1 MKKLKLEIEK
11 LIEINIKFF
20 NKSSEFRKNWSKEL
34 KLSFSNFIDVNEEII
49 LLIYYIEKSYDVKF
63 LYKYLKLFN
72 KILQEKIE
80 NDNQDS
86 KLYQEFYNFLRDYQK
101 QAKFQ
106 NSIYYY
112 YIWMRLPELEFL
124 FFMKHSFDFIYILG
138 FDILFSIYDTIW
150 IFYHK
155 EREDHE
161 ISQ

>member
-1 MKKLKLEIEK
+1 MGKLKLEIEK

-86 KLYQEFYNFLRDYQK
+86 KL
-101 QAKFQ
+101 
-106 NSIYYY
+106 
-112 YIWMRLPELEFL
+112 
-124 FFMKHSFDFIYILG
+124 H
-138 FDILFSIYDTIW
+138 
-150 IFYHK
+150 
-155 EREDHE
+155 
-161 ISQ
+161 